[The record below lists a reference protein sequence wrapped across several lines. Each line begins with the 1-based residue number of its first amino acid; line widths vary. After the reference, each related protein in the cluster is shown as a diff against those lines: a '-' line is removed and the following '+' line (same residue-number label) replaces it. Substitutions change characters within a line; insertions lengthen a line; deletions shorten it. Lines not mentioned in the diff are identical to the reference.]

1 VIAQVIYRKF
11 DEKIEEITRKLRK
24 LGAEIVFT
32 KGEKDAVWID
42 SYNVWSEG
50 DEYDVEEGYYDVK
63 IYEMIKRTRFGV
75 SS

>member
-1 VIAQVIYRKF
+1 MIAQIIYRKF

-32 KGEKDAVWID
+32 KGEKDAVWIN

>member
-1 VIAQVIYRKF
+1 MIAQVIYRKF

-24 LGAEIVFT
+24 LGVEIVFT
-32 KGEKDAVWID
+32 KGEKDAVWIN

-63 IYEMIKRTRFGV
+63 IYEMIRRARFGV

>member
-1 VIAQVIYRKF
+1 MIAQVIYRKF

-32 KGEKDAVWID
+32 KGEKDAVWIN

>member
-1 VIAQVIYRKF
+1 MIAQVIYRKF

-24 LGAEIVFT
+24 LGAEIIFT
-32 KGEKDAVWID
+32 KGEKDAVWIN

>member
-1 VIAQVIYRKF
+1 MIAQIIYRKF

-32 KGEKDAVWID
+32 KGEKDAVWIN

-50 DEYDVEEGYYDVK
+50 DEHDVEEGYYDVK

>member
-1 VIAQVIYRKF
+1 MIAQVIYRKF

-24 LGAEIVFT
+24 LGAEIIFT
-32 KGEKDAVWID
+32 KGEKDAVWIN

-63 IYEMIKRTRFGV
+63 IYEMMKRTKFGV

>member
-24 LGAEIVFT
+24 LGAEIIFT
-32 KGEKDAVWID
+32 KGEKDAVWIN

>member
-1 VIAQVIYRKF
+1 MIAQIIYRKF

-32 KGEKDAVWID
+32 KGEKDAVWIN
-42 SYNVWSEG
+42 SYNVWIEG

>member
-1 VIAQVIYRKF
+1 MIAQVIYRKF
-11 DEKIEEITRKLRK
+11 DEKIEEITKKLRK
-24 LGAEIVFT
+24 LGAEIIFT
-32 KGEKDAVWID
+32 KGEKDAVWIN

>member
-32 KGEKDAVWID
+32 KGEKDAVWIN

-63 IYEMIKRTRFGV
+63 IYEMMKRTRFGV

>member
-11 DEKIEEITRKLRK
+11 DEKIEEITKKLRK
-24 LGAEIVFT
+24 LGAEIIFT
-32 KGEKDAVWID
+32 KGEKDAVWIN

>member
-32 KGEKDAVWID
+32 KGEKDAVWIN

>member
-32 KGEKDAVWID
+32 KGEKDAVWINF
-42 SYNVWSEG
+42 YNVWSEG

-63 IYEMIKRTRFGV
+63 IYEMIRKARFGV